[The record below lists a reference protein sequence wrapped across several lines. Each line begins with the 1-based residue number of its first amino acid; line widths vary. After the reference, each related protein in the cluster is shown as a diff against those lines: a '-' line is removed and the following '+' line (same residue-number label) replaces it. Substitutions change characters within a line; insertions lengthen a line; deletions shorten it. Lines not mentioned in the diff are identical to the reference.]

1 MAAPPWQ
8 KRCFP
13 ESALVII
20 KLGERQT
27 GFIMTSSTPSSVLLL
42 EEVTFAW
49 RSDQVILSIP
59 QFEMRRGERVFLRG
73 PSGSGKST
81 LLSLISGVLTP
92 KSGKI
97 QLLGTAMDRARASQ
111 RDALRARELG
121 VIFQMFNLVPYLSVL
136 ENVALPCRFS
146 LARGLRAKAAGGSIE
161 GEASRLLARLGL
173 GEEDIRVRKATDL
186 SVGQQQRVA
195 AARALIG
202 GPSLILADEP
212 TSALDTEARSVFI
225 DLLSE
230 ECAARGSSLL
240 FVSHDLSLAPHFD
253 RMVDLTEINIA
264 YSRVQA

>member
-1 MAAPPWQ
+1 M
-8 KRCFP
+8 
-13 ESALVII
+13 V
-20 KLGERQT
+20 
-27 GFIMTSSTPSSVLLL
+27 SSGSSSVLLL

-49 RSDQVILSIP
+49 RADEVILHIP
-59 QFEMRRGERVFLRG
+59 YFEIGKGERIFLRG

-92 KSGKI
+92 QSGKI
-97 QLLGTAMDRARASQ
+97 QLLGANMTGARASE

-146 LARGLRAKAAGGSIE
+146 AARGLRAKQSGGSIE
-161 GEASRLLARLGL
+161 GEAGRLLARLGL
-173 GEEDIRVRKATDL
+173 GEAHLRGRKATDL

-202 GPSLILADEP
+202 GPGLILADEP
-212 TSALDTEARSVFI
+212 TSALDTDARGVFI
-225 DLLSE
+225 ELLSE

-240 FVSHDLSLAPHFD
+240 FVSHDLSLATHFD
-253 RMVDLTEINIA
+253 RTVDLCAINA
-264 YSRVQA
+264 AFSHAQA